1 MGCGCGKHKD
11 GKATPRADAPGIAP
25 TDPCVFCAEK
35 HLATAYALAQE
46 SGYVPLN
53 RARIIGELVASQW
66 HLWRLSLPLAEK
78 IRDVRHLVQHRKE
91 SEIDWAP
98 LISEMDWQASREAAA
113 ST

>member
-1 MGCGCGKHKD
+1 
-11 GKATPRADAPGIAP
+11 
-25 TDPCVFCAEK
+25 V
-35 HLATAYALAQE
+35 
-46 SGYVPLN
+46 
-53 RARIIGELVASQW
+53 

-98 LISEMDWQASREAAA
+98 LISEMDWQASREASA